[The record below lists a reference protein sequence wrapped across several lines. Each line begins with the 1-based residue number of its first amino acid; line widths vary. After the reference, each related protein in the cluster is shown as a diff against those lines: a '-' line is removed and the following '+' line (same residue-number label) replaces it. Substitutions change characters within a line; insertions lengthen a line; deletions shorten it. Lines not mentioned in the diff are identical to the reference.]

1 MSKPNVK
8 HYRTSQLAQIHIAK
22 KELGMDD
29 DTYRAMLWT
38 CARVE
43 SSADLDYAGRLKVL
57 EHLKA
62 RGWKNK
68 QIKPPVIEHKQAQ
81 INKIEA
87 LIADMQLSWAYADGL
102 AKRMYKRD
110 KVQWCDAKELQG
122 IIAALV
128 NKQKGQHASAS

>member
-1 MSKPNVK
+1 MAK
-8 HYRTSQLAQIHIAK
+8 HYRTNQLAQIHIAK

-43 SSADLDYAGRLKVL
+43 SSKDLDYAGRLKVL
-57 EHLKA
+57 EHLKG

-68 QIKPPVIEHKQAQ
+68 QTKPRVTEHKQLQ

-87 LIADMQLSWAYADGL
+87 LIADMSLSWAYADGL

>member
-1 MSKPNVK
+1 MAKNN
-8 HYRTSQLAQIHIAK
+8 RAAQLAQIHIAK
-22 KELGMDD
+22 KDLGLDEE
-29 DTYRAMLWT
+29 TYRAIIKLMSNSRT
-38 CARVE
+38 D
-43 SSADLDYAGRLKVL
+43 SSAELDYSERIKVL
-57 EHLKA
+57 NHFKS

-68 QIKPPVIEHKQAQ
+68 QTKPRVTEHKQLQ

-87 LIADMQLSWAYADGL
+87 LIADMSLSWAYVDGL

-128 NKQKGQHASAS
+128 NKQKGQHASTS